1 MNRNYIS
8 LIAIASLILISC
20 GGKNKAT
27 LLIPKDASVAVK
39 FNATS
44 LGNKL
49 SWNDI
54 KGSELYKIFETEITD
69 KDLTPAQKSILDN
82 PENLGIDLGSDIYI
96 FYEIKGNY
104 GYTVFQGKLK
114 EPKKFE
120 TNISE
125 LAKDKKISKSGNI
138 NYAGD
143 DEICL
148 TWTQDHFLLVGT
160 TPAPGSFNKFSYDD
174 EAQMPSLNT
183 DSLMQYAKRIYGL
196 SKSASLSSDSRFSNL
211 LKDAGD
217 IHFFINSNAF
227 APKEMGILG
236 MTKAGSFVKDNA
248 TGMAMSFDNG
258 KVTINSKSWYGKELT
273 GFMKKFQP
281 KNFDASMLN
290 KIPSENVAGMLAI
303 NYPPEGIKEFFKL
316 MGMDGLLNM
325 FTAKLGVSLDDFVI
339 ANKGDM
345 MIAVTDFAVKEKS
358 TTINI
363 GDGEPHTF
371 KSTGPDANILFAT
384 AVKDKAAFTKLIDVV
399 KGELSKE
406 EDGKMAMQEIKYA
419 FSDNW
424 FVLGNQQSTVD
435 AFATANTT
443 TSHSLTSQITGHPMG
458 GFIDFQK
465 IATGIP
471 IAKSDTTE
479 GVAKA
484 EEKMILSLT
493 NNWENIIFYGGEM
506 KDNATTTHFEI
517 NLKDKNTNSLKQLFN
532 FLSKA
537 AAEKMKEERNFERE
551 FNNVD
556 SANVLPV
563 VPVDTPKLK

>member
-1 MNRNYIS
+1 
-8 LIAIASLILISC
+8 
-20 GGKNKAT
+20 
-27 LLIPKDASVAVK
+27 
-39 FNATS
+39 
-44 LGNKL
+44 
-49 SWNDI
+49 
-54 KGSELYKIFETEITD
+54 
-69 KDLTPAQKSILDN
+69 
-82 PENLGIDLGSDIYI
+82 
-96 FYEIKGNY
+96 
-104 GYTVFQGKLK
+104 
-114 EPKKFE
+114 
-120 TNISE
+120 
-125 LAKDKKISKSGNI
+125 
-138 NYAGD
+138 
-143 DEICL
+143 
-148 TWTQDHFLLVGT
+148 
-160 TPAPGSFNKFSYDD
+160 
-174 EAQMPSLNT
+174 
-183 DSLMQYAKRIYGL
+183 
-196 SKSASLSSDSRFSNL
+196 

-258 KVTINSKSWYGKELT
+258 KVTVNSKSWYGKELT

-325 FTAKLGVSLDDFVI
+325 FTAKLGVSLDDFVN

-363 GDGEPHTF
+363 GDGEPYTF

-443 TSHSLTSQITGHPMG
+443 TTFTYLPNNRTPNGWVYRFSKNCCGYSKS
-458 GFIDFQK
+458 K
-465 IATGIP
+465 I
-471 IAKSDTTE
+471 
-479 GVAKA
+479 
-484 EEKMILSLT
+484 
-493 NNWENIIFYGGEM
+493 
-506 KDNATTTHFEI
+506 
-517 NLKDKNTNSLKQLFN
+517 
-532 FLSKA
+532 
-537 AAEKMKEERNFERE
+537 
-551 FNNVD
+551 
-556 SANVLPV
+556 
-563 VPVDTPKLK
+563 